1 MCQTCKEHPEVV
13 RCPSCRIQF
22 TVQEGEEGGDN
33 LMRNIPMEKLARS
46 FYERRM
52 QQHRLV
58 RHFDTESCLQNQPV
72 LERLVEKQST

>member
-22 TVQEGEEGGDN
+22 NVADGGDN

-52 QQHRLV
+52 QQHRWAEFY
-58 RHFDTESCLQNQPV
+58 HATSSNYFWTSY
-72 LERLVEKQST
+72 T

>member
-1 MCQTCKEHPEVV
+1 MRRNGHVMCQTCKEHPEVV

-22 TVQEGEEGGDN
+22 AVHDGGDN

-46 FYERRM
+46 FYERRIM

-58 RHFDTESCLQNQPV
+58 WPFATVQNY
-72 LERLVEKQST
+72 L

>member
-1 MCQTCKEHPEVV
+1 MV

-22 TVQEGEEGGDN
+22 NVADGGDN

-52 QQHRLV
+52 QQHRLAIGLHIQYSQV
-58 RHFDTESCLQNQPV
+58 LSLISALLSRNLLQLLMNITHKT
-72 LERLVEKQST
+72 LIR